1 MNASE
6 QKFPAETRA
15 TGTPKIS
22 VVVPVYNVEKYL
34 RECVDSVLEQTFS
47 DFELILV
54 DDGSPDNSGKICDEY
69 AKKDSRVRVFHKTNG
84 GVSSARNLGLEN
96 ARAEWIMFVDSDD
109 MICADALA
117 VLFPWT
123 KFADVDLVEAGTTA
137 SALNA
142 KFRGAAK
149 LVKSDGA
156 FDYAVNLSSFN
167 QRDWGTAPWNK
178 LFRRKTLL
186 ETDALGVPPEF
197 WFGEDFL
204 MCLRFSRKMRR
215 AVKIGRSI
223 YFYRRNEFSCMATRP
238 RSTEYLFRMLDEAER
253 TVPSGVE
260 SVWRG
265 VWLALMEYVF
275 AVGFLRFGGW
285 QRTFPPAKKCVVEMS
300 RSRRRFCRATRLA
313 LFFAERPE
321 TRVERILRKFDFSRR
336 AIFWLWR
343 VFRRPLKP

>member
-1 MNASE
+1 MSASA
-6 QKFPAETRA
+6 QKNFAGTRA

-22 VVVPVYNVEKYL
+22 VIVPVYNVEKYL
-34 RECVDSVLEQTFS
+34 RECVDSVLAQTFS

-69 AKKDSRVRVFHKTNG
+69 ASKDSRVRVFHKTNG
-84 GVSSARNLGLEN
+84 GVSSARNLGVEN
-96 ARAEWIMFVDSDD
+96 ARGEWIMFVDSDD
-109 MICADALA
+109 MICADALV

-123 KFADVDLVEAGTTA
+123 KFADVDLVEAGTTV
-137 SALNA
+137 SSLNS
-142 KFRGAAK
+142 KFRGVAK

-156 FDYAVNLSSFN
+156 FDYAVSLSSFE
-167 QRDWGTAPWNK
+167 QRNWGTAPWNK

-215 AVKIGRSI
+215 AVKIGRSF
-223 YFYRRNEFSCMATRP
+223 YFYRKNEFSCTATRS
-238 RSTEYLFRMLDEAER
+238 RTTEYLFRMLDETAR
-253 TVPSGVE
+253 TIPDGVE
-260 SVWRG
+260 GAWRD

-285 QRTFPPAKKCVVEMS
+285 SRTFPPAKKCVEEMS
-300 RSRRRFCRATRLA
+300 RSRRKFCLVTRLS
-313 LFFAERPE
+313 LFFAARPE
-321 TRVERILRKFDFSRR
+321 THVERILRKFDFSRR

-343 VFRRPLKP
+343 VFRKPLKP